1 MWEAGIPGGGVL
13 PHHGVIPAGHEG
25 KHRCAMTIQPVTR
38 GKSHG
43 CAPHRALTL
52 PAISRGHRLE
62 GGTAWPDVRKAHRGG
77 RGPGG
82 RVRACALAIMTAA
95 AVALMC
101 GCGAA
106 QAPAG
111 ATPKSGNAVTPAV
124 TLPPGVM
131 PATRACRLVTGREP
145 RGFFTH
151 IEQVHLVLT
160 TYAKGEPIE
169 SQGDISTGMAPRTL
183 VWVVEVHARA
193 IHWNH
198 SAPALAPSTATAQ
211 AHAVPVYTDYSVV
224 INARTGYGSDA
235 GECNCWP
242 LPLRQAGTLVSLPAG
257 C

>member
-1 MWEAGIPGGGVL
+1 
-13 PHHGVIPAGHEG
+13 
-25 KHRCAMTIQPVTR
+25 MTIQPVTR
-38 GKSHG
+38 GKRHG
-43 CAPHRALTL
+43 
-52 PAISRGHRLE
+52 
-62 GGTAWPDVRKAHRGG
+62 
-77 RGPGG
+77 
-82 RVRACALAIMTAA
+82 CALAIMTAA
-95 AVALMC
+95 AAALMC

-111 ATPKSGNAVTPAV
+111 VTPKSSSTVTPASM
-124 TLPPGVM
+124 LPPGVM
-131 PATRACRLVTGREP
+131 PARQACRLVTGREP

-160 TYAKGEPIE
+160 SYAKGEPIE

-198 SAPALAPSTATAQ
+198 SAPASVPASAPAPTRSGAAAQ
-211 AHAVPVYTDYSVV
+211 ARAVPAYTDYSVV

-242 LPLRQAGTLVSLPAG
+242 LPLQQAGTLVSLPAG

>member
-1 MWEAGIPGGGVL
+1 
-13 PHHGVIPAGHEG
+13 
-25 KHRCAMTIQPVTR
+25 
-38 GKSHG
+38 
-43 CAPHRALTL
+43 
-52 PAISRGHRLE
+52 
-62 GGTAWPDVRKAHRGG
+62 
-77 RGPGG
+77 
-82 RVRACALAIMTAA
+82 MTAA

-106 QAPAG
+106 RTPAG
-111 ATPKSGNAVTPAV
+111 TTPESGNAATLTA

-131 PATRACRLVTGREP
+131 PATRACKLVTGREP

-160 TYAKGEPIE
+160 TYAEGEPIE
-169 SQGDISTGMAPRTL
+169 SQGDISTTMAPRTL

-198 SAPALAPSTATAQ
+198 SAPALAPSTTTAQ
-211 AHAVPVYTDYSVV
+211 AHAVPAYTDYSVV

-242 LPLRQAGTLVSLPAG
+242 LPLRHAGTLISLPAD

>member
-1 MWEAGIPGGGVL
+1 
-13 PHHGVIPAGHEG
+13 
-25 KHRCAMTIQPVTR
+25 MTIHPAAR
-38 GKSHG
+38 RKNHG
-43 CAPHRALTL
+43 CLPRRALTL
-52 PAISRGHRLE
+52 PTISRGRRLP
-62 GGTAWPDVRKAHRGG
+62 GGTAWRSVRKGRPRG
-77 RGPGG
+77 RT
-82 RVRACALAIMTAA
+82 RACALAAMTAA
-95 AVALMC
+95 AVTLMC

-111 ATPKSGNAVTPAV
+111 TTPESGHAATTTVM
-124 TLPPGVM
+124 LPPGVM
-131 PATRACRLVTGREP
+131 PAARACQLVTGREP

-169 SQGDISTGMAPRTL
+169 SQGDVSTGMAPRTL

-198 SAPALAPSTATAQ
+198 SAPALAPPTATAQ
-211 AHAVPVYTDYSVV
+211 AQAVPAYTDYSVV
-224 INARTGYGSDA
+224 MDARTGYGSDA

-242 LPLRQAGTLVSLPAG
+242 LPLWQAGTLISLPAD

>member
-1 MWEAGIPGGGVL
+1 MPGRQQRL
-13 PHHGVIPAGHEG
+13 NA
-25 KHRCAMTIQPVTR
+25 K
-38 GKSHG
+38 
-43 CAPHRALTL
+43 
-52 PAISRGHRLE
+52 LE
-62 GGTAWPDVRKAHRGG
+62 GGTAWPEVRKGRPWG

-82 RVRACALAIMTAA
+82 RARACALAVMTAA

-101 GCGAA
+101 GCGPA

-111 ATPKSGNAVTPAV
+111 AAPGSGNAVRPAV

-131 PATRACRLVTGREP
+131 PAAQACRLVTRREP
-145 RGFFTH
+145 RGFFAH
-151 IEQVHLVLT
+151 IEQVHLALT

-193 IHWNH
+193 IRWNH
-198 SAPALAPSTATAQ
+198 SAPALAPSAATAQ
-211 AHAVPVYTDYSVV
+211 AHAVPVDTDYSAV

-242 LPLRQAGTLVSLPAG
+242 LPLWQAGTLISLPAG

>member
-1 MWEAGIPGGGVL
+1 
-13 PHHGVIPAGHEG
+13 
-25 KHRCAMTIQPVTR
+25 MTIQPVTR
-38 GKSHG
+38 GKRHG
-43 CAPHRALTL
+43 
-52 PAISRGHRLE
+52 G
-62 GGTAWPDVRKAHRGG
+62 
-77 RGPGG
+77 
-82 RVRACALAIMTAA
+82 ALAIMTAA
-95 AVALMC
+95 AAALMC

-111 ATPKSGNAVTPAV
+111 VTPKSGGTVAPAS

-131 PATRACRLVTGREP
+131 SAPQACRLVTGREP

-193 IHWNH
+193 VHWNH
-198 SAPALAPSTATAQ
+198 SAPASVPASTPSRAAAQ
-211 AHAVPVYTDYSVV
+211 ARAVPVYTDYSVV

-242 LPLRQAGTLVSLPAG
+242 LPLRQAGTLISLPAG

>member
-1 MWEAGIPGGGVL
+1 
-13 PHHGVIPAGHEG
+13 
-25 KHRCAMTIQPVTR
+25 
-38 GKSHG
+38 
-43 CAPHRALTL
+43 
-52 PAISRGHRLE
+52 
-62 GGTAWPDVRKAHRGG
+62 VRKGHPGG

-131 PATRACRLVTGREP
+131 PATQACRLVTGRVS

-183 VWVVEVHARA
+183 VWVVEVRARA

-242 LPLRQAGTLVSLPAG
+242 LPLRQAGTLISLPAG

>member
-1 MWEAGIPGGGVL
+1 MSSGGVL
-13 PHHGVIPAGHEG
+13 PRHGVIPAGHEG
-25 KHRCAMTIQPVTR
+25 RHRWAMTIQPVTR
-38 GKSHG
+38 GKSG
-43 CAPHRALTL
+43 GFGPRRALAL
-52 PAISRGHRLE
+52 PAISRGHR
-62 GGTAWPDVRKAHRGG
+62 
-77 RGPGG
+77 
-82 RVRACALAIMTAA
+82 RACALAILTAA

-111 ATPKSGNAVTPAV
+111 ATPESGNKVTPAV
-124 TLPPGVM
+124 TVPPGVM
-131 PATRACRLVTGREP
+131 PATHACRLVIGREP

-160 TYAKGEPIE
+160 TYAKGEPVE

-193 IHWNH
+193 VHWDH

-211 AHAVPVYTDYSVV
+211 ANAAPADTDYSVV

-235 GECNCWP
+235 GECSCWP
-242 LPLRQAGTLVSLPAG
+242 LPLWQAGTLISLPAG

>member
-1 MWEAGIPGGGVL
+1 MA
-13 PHHGVIPAGHEG
+13 
-25 KHRCAMTIQPVTR
+25 
-38 GKSHG
+38 
-43 CAPHRALTL
+43 
-52 PAISRGHRLE
+52 
-62 GGTAWPDVRKAHRGG
+62 
-77 RGPGG
+77 
-82 RVRACALAIMTAA
+82 AA
-95 AVALMC
+95 AVALTC

-111 ATPKSGNAVTPAV
+111 ATPESGHAVTPAG

-131 PATRACRLVTGREP
+131 PATQACRLVTGREP

-160 TYAKGEPIE
+160 TYAKGEPVE

-193 IHWNH
+193 VHWNH
-198 SAPALAPSTATAQ
+198 SAPAVAPFTATAQ
-211 AHAVPVYTDYSVV
+211 AHAGPAGTDYSVV

-242 LPLRQAGTLVSLPAG
+242 LPLWQAGTLVSLPAG

>member
-1 MWEAGIPGGGVL
+1 
-13 PHHGVIPAGHEG
+13 
-25 KHRCAMTIQPVTR
+25 MTIQPVTR
-38 GKSHG
+38 GKRHG
-43 CAPHRALTL
+43 
-52 PAISRGHRLE
+52 G
-62 GGTAWPDVRKAHRGG
+62 
-77 RGPGG
+77 
-82 RVRACALAIMTAA
+82 ALAAMIAA
-95 AVALMC
+95 AALMC

-111 ATPKSGNAVTPAV
+111 VTPKSGSTATPAS
-124 TLPPGVM
+124 TLPSGVM
-131 PATRACRLVTGREP
+131 PATQACRLVTGREP

-160 TYAKGEPIE
+160 SYAKGEPIE

-198 SAPALAPSTATAQ
+198 SAPASVPVSAPSQGAAP
-211 AHAVPVYTDYSVV
+211 ARAALVYTDYSVV

-242 LPLRQAGTLVSLPAG
+242 LPLRQAGTLISLPAG

>member
-1 MWEAGIPGGGVL
+1 
-13 PHHGVIPAGHEG
+13 
-25 KHRCAMTIQPVTR
+25 MTIQPVTR

-43 CAPHRALTL
+43 CAPLRALTP

-62 GGTAWPDVRKAHRGG
+62 GGTGWPDVRKARPRG

-95 AVALMC
+95 AVTLMC

-106 QAPAG
+106 QPPAG
-111 ATPKSGNAVTPAV
+111 VTPESGTGVTPAV

-131 PATRACRLVTGREP
+131 PATQACRLVTGREP

-193 IHWNH
+193 IHWDH
-198 SAPALAPSTATAQ
+198 SAPAVAPSTPAAQ
-211 AHAVPVYTDYSVV
+211 ARAVPADTDYSVV

-242 LPLRQAGTLVSLPAG
+242 LPLRQAGTLISLPAG

>member
-1 MWEAGIPGGGVL
+1 
-13 PHHGVIPAGHEG
+13 
-25 KHRCAMTIQPVTR
+25 MTIQPVTR
-38 GKSHG
+38 GNSHG
-43 CAPHRALTL
+43 CAPHRVLTP

-62 GGTAWPDVRKAHRGG
+62 GGTAWPDVRKGHPGG

-82 RVRACALAIMTAA
+82 WVRACVLAMLTAA

-106 QAPAG
+106 RAPAG
-111 ATPKSGNAVTPAV
+111 VTPESGNAVTPAV

-131 PATRACRLVTGREP
+131 PATQACRLVTGREP
-145 RGFFTH
+145 PGFFTH

-160 TYAKGEPIE
+160 TYGKGEPIE

-211 AHAVPVYTDYSVV
+211 ARAGPAYTDYSVV

-235 GECNCWP
+235 GECDCWP
-242 LPLRQAGTLVSLPAG
+242 LPLRQAGTLISLPAG

>member
-1 MWEAGIPGGGVL
+1 VP
-13 PHHGVIPAGHEG
+13 
-25 KHRCAMTIQPVTR
+25 R
-38 GKSHG
+38 
-43 CAPHRALTL
+43 RALTS
-52 PAISRGHRLE
+52 PAISRGHRLVD
-62 GGTAWPDVRKAHRGG
+62 GTAWPGVRKVRPAG

-82 RVRACALAIMTAA
+82 RVRACALAIMGAA
-95 AVALMC
+95 AAALMC
-101 GCGAA
+101 SCGAA
-106 QAPAG
+106 RAPAG
-111 ATPKSGNAVTPAV
+111 VTPESGRAVTPAV

-131 PATRACRLVTGREP
+131 SATQACRLVTGREP
-145 RGFFTH
+145 RGFFTG

-169 SQGDISTGMAPRTL
+169 SQGDISTGMAPGTL

-211 AHAVPVYTDYSVV
+211 AHAVPAYTDYSVV

-242 LPLRQAGTLVSLPAG
+242 LPLRQAGTLISLPAG